1 MKWINTARLQ
11 VAAMTLLTVACVNAG
26 DSVPTERVGVTPK
39 SLAAIELPA
48 TFDMSKGRS
57 LRMREATIEPGGS
70 LPMHSHADRPAVAYI
85 LQGTLS
91 VYIEGE
97 DTPHTYKAGDYYSI
111 YKASHAMRNKGSEAV
126 VFIEVDL
133 P

>member
-1 MKWINTARLQ
+1 MKWLNTSRLQ
-11 VAAMTLLTVACVNAG
+11 ISAMTLLAVACANAG

-39 SLAAIELPA
+39 SLVGIELPA

-70 LPMHSHADRPAVAYI
+70 LPMHSHNDRPAVAYV

-91 VYIEGE
+91 VYVEGE
-97 DTPHTYKAGDYYSI
+97 DTPQTYKAGDYYAI
-111 YKASHAMRNKGSEAV
+111 YKASHAMRNKGSEKV